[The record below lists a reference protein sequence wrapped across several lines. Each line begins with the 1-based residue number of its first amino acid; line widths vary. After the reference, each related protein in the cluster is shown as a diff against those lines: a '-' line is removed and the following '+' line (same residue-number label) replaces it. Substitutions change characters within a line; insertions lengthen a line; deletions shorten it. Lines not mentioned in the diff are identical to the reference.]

1 MSVSDAALP
10 LYTVDE
16 YFGLVDAG
24 RPDPDARVELL
35 EGVVVEMSPSTP
47 RHAASVGLINRALR
61 EAFGLEVRVGQPFI
75 AGSRSG
81 PEPDLAVVAG
91 RPEEYVDRHPTE
103 ALLVVEVSVS
113 SLPVDRLSKSRI
125 YAAAGVPEY
134 WIANLVE
141 AVLEVHRDPDP
152 VARIY
157 RETSQLRAGQS
168 ITPLGAPG
176 SSIDVADLLPPS
188 TGDSI
193 DL

>member
-1 MSVSDAALP
+1 MTDAALP

-24 RPDPDARVELL
+24 RLDPDARVELL

-47 RHAASVGLINRALR
+47 RHAACVGLINRALR

-81 PEPDLAVVAG
+81 PEPDLAVVPG
-91 RPEEYVDRHPTE
+91 RPEAYVDRHPTE

-141 AVLEVHRDPDP
+141 SVLEVHRSPDP
-152 VARIY
+152 LDRIY
-157 RETSQLRAGQS
+157 REISQLRAGQS
-168 ITPLGAPG
+168 ITPLGAPD
-176 SSIDVADLLPPS
+176 SPIAVADLLPPPA
-188 TGDSI
+188 
-193 DL
+193 